1 MGAHD
6 HVNSAGRPFALP
18 DLRRVAPDRASAGH
32 SWMGFRANG
41 DYVVT
46 GIKEVSLLPGFLALL
61 LALAAFLF
69 AWRRE
74 GR

>member
-1 MGAHD
+1 
-6 HVNSAGRPFALP
+6 
-18 DLRRVAPDRASAGH
+18 
-32 SWMGFRANG
+32 MGFRANG

-46 GIKEVSLLPGFLALL
+46 GMKETPLLPGFLALILAVGFL
-61 LALAAFLF
+61 LL